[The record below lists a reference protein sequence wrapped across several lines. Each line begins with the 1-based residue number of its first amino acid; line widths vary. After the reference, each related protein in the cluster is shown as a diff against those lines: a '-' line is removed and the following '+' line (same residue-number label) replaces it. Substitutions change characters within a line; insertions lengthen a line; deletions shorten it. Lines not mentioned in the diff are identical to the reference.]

1 VCNNIIFISKRT
13 IVEKFFYPHIQKI
26 NRRFN
31 MRKKLLALFVLTTFL
46 SSFVIKNA
54 NAETPFQADKFPYQD
69 MQIQVMPE
77 FDYPADW
84 PKDTPSLLV
93 GQYGTFT
100 NKSGQD
106 YSGNIEI
113 PIPVNDKNFEPN
125 LVAEFPD
132 VNKSEVQRPYEIN
145 KDKGTISWKPGK
157 AIKNNETYRYVIE
170 YYTNSINVKD
180 QKSFTYQFTNQ
191 AEVGTLDV
199 VFYAPMNAKNIAME
213 PKAQSTSKSDY
224 GEDLYYYEY
233 KNVKAGN
240 TLNYSFTYTKKGNE
254 SSLSVINKQ
263 QPPKDANH
271 SGVNGKTTSAS
282 STDNSKQPIIG
293 VGGASIIGAA
303 IIIAG
308 LFIFFGF
315 RGRKISSLS
324 SSKSTKK
331 HPAKPAAK
339 KVDKL
344 ANSEEKKELRKKLLN
359 GKIDQETYEEE
370 MKKLI

>member
-1 VCNNIIFISKRT
+1 
-13 IVEKFFYPHIQKI
+13 
-26 NRRFN
+26 
-31 MRKKLLALFVLTTFL
+31 MRKKLLALFVITTFL

-54 NAETPFQADKFPYQD
+54 NAETPFQAEKFPYQD

-113 PIPVNDKNFEPN
+113 PVPEKDKNFKVN

-132 VNKSEVQRPYEIN
+132 VNKSEVQRPYDVN
-145 KDKGTISWKPGK
+145 KDKGTISWKPDK
-157 AIKNNETYRYVIE
+157 AIKNGDTYRYVIE
-170 YYTNSINVKD
+170 YYTNSINVSD
-180 QKSFTYQFTNQ
+180 QKKFNYQFTNQ
-191 AEVGTLDV
+191 ADIGTLDV
-199 VFYAPMNAKNIAME
+199 VFYAPMNAKNVALE
-213 PKAQSTSKSDY
+213 PKSQNTSKSDY

-233 KNVKAGN
+233 KNVKPGS
-240 TLNYSFTYTKKGNE
+240 TQNYSFTYTKKGNE
-254 SSLSVINKQ
+254 SSLSVINKK
-263 QPPKDANH
+263 QPPNDANH
-271 SGVNGKTTSAS
+271 SGVSGNSTSS
-282 STDNSKQPIIG
+282 NSTDNSKQPIIG
-293 VGGASIIGAA
+293 IGGASIIGIA
-303 IIIAG
+303 IVIAG
-308 LFIFFGF
+308 LLIFFGW
-315 RGRKISSLS
+315 RGRIPKASSLTS
-324 SSKSTKK
+324 NK
-331 HPAKPAAK
+331 AK
-339 KVDKL
+339 KQPSKPTNKKIDKL